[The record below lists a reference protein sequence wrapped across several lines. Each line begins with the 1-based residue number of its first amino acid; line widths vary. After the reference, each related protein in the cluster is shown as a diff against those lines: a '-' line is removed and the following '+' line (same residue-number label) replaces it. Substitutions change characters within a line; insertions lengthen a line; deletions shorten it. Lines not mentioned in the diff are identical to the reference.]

1 MSDPL
6 AISDGGPTDEVSTFG
21 ICVML
26 LQVRPGTGG
35 EEASLFALDLWSMY
49 QRFAALQGWR
59 FEVNSLTL
67 SEGGGCKHGS
77 AAISGKKYC
86 HIIMVFV
93 VTNYLIGRL
102 RNINCGSAAISGML
116 HCARNP
122 SSERQR

>member
-1 MSDPL
+1 MRIGMSDPL
-6 AISDGGPTDEVSTFG
+6 VISDGGPTDEASTFG
-21 ICVML
+21 ICVVL

-77 AAISGKKYC
+77 AAISGMLYC
-86 HIIMVFV
+86 HITMVFV
-93 VTNYLIGRL
+93 VTLL
-102 RNINCGSAAISGML
+102 FDSLSF
-116 HCARNP
+116 
-122 SSERQR
+122 